1 MKETKTTCNES
12 GKCSLIEDEIDNDMK
27 ALKQMWQ
34 RILSTTKGKSK
45 EELHVSDSRAAKND
59 QKQQTKR
66 TLAGGKKTEKDM
78 NW

>member
-1 MKETKTTCNES
+1 MKETRTTCNES
-12 GKCSLIEDEIDNDMK
+12 GKCSLVEAEIDEINSDMK

-34 RILSTTKGKSK
+34 QILSTTKGKNR

-66 TLAGGKKTEKDM
+66 QIAG
-78 NW
+78 